1 VRNVLLLGSRSL
13 GPRLARYD
21 RGQMSLTTLKQTG
34 RVDRF
39 HGRLG
44 NLAIPDKYDV
54 AVSIASGVPHNMV
67 VDTVAQSQK

>member
-1 VRNVLLLGSRSL
+1 
-13 GPRLARYD
+13 
-21 RGQMSLTTLKQTG
+21 MSLTTLKQTG

-54 AVSIASGVPHNMV
+54 AVSIASGVPDNMV
-67 VDTVAQSQK
+67 VDTVAQGQEYVQFLWKQDIERAS